1 MKNAIALG
9 TFDGI
14 HKGHRAVLDLP
25 NDYRKIAVTFS
36 VPPKAVLTNDKALI
50 TNSSDKKRIL
60 ESIGIDEIFM
70 LEFEDVRDMS
80 PDVFLNLL
88 KDKYNPDL
96 ITCGF
101 NYRFGKEGKGDINTI
116 KKFCMENGCELRV
129 TEPILKNGEVISSTF
144 IRELLKMGKVE
155 EATQLLTEPFS
166 FETKVIE
173 GDHRGRTI
181 GFPTVNQK
189 YPEELVK
196 LRFGVYKTKIK
207 FRGHEYYGITDIGVR
222 PTYKTN
228 YIISETYIKD
238 FNGNLYGET
247 IRITPLKFLRDEK
260 KFESLEELKKQI
272 LIDIN
277 S

>member
-14 HKGHRAVLDLP
+14 HIGHRAVLDLP

-80 PDVFLNLL
+80 PDMFLNLL
-88 KDKYNPDL
+88 KEKYNPDL

-101 NYRFGKEGKGDINTI
+101 NYRFGKDGKGDINTI
-116 KKFCMENGCELRV
+116 KNFCAENGCELRV
-129 TEPILKNGEVISSTF
+129 TEPVLKSGEVISSTF
-144 IRELLKMGKVE
+144 IRELLKKGKVE
-155 EATQLLTEPFS
+155 EAAKLLTEPFS

-196 LRFGVYKTKIK
+196 LRFGVYKTEIQ
-207 FRGHEYYGITDIGVR
+207 FCGHEYYGITDIGVR
-222 PTYKTN
+222 PTYKTD

-247 IRITPLKFLRDEK
+247 VRITPLKFLRDEK
-260 KFESLEELKKQI
+260 EFKSLEELKKQI